1 MHKSLM
7 ISARAAS
14 IVVSM
19 ALLSACASVGAPN
32 QFANANAVN
41 GFDESR
47 TPFGARIALAEGGFT
62 TRVDSLYSDIT
73 R

>member
-7 ISARAAS
+7 ISTRAAG
-14 IVVSM
+14 IFVSM
-19 ALLSACASVGAPN
+19 ALLSACTTVGAPA
-32 QFANANAVN
+32 QFANADAVN

-47 TPFGARIALAEGGFT
+47 TPFGAQIALAEGGFI